1 MNREATSLRTANGSR
16 EAGFSL
22 VEILIAAALFL
33 IVVIGILPLFTRA
46 IVDNTAGADYTQA
59 TNMAKS
65 MAEELQQAPFNSA
78 PMTLPTGQDYLET
91 KQMWDKKSEKWIAYA
106 ATPPAG
112 TLPLW
117 NRTTRIRQYSLSDLT
132 EDPTNP
138 AFDRPLPGGT
148 AVAFVHLKEIDVQVQ
163 TAAAQPGAL
172 GARRQFSMRVLK
184 PF

>member
-1 MNREATSLRTANGSR
+1 MNRRSSR

-65 MAEELQQAPFNSA
+65 MAEELQQAPFNST
-78 PMTLPTGQDYLET
+78 PMTLPAGQDFLET
-91 KQMWDKKSEKWIAYA
+91 KQMWDKKTEKWLPYS
-106 ATPPAG
+106 ATPAAG
-112 TLPLW
+112 SLVLW
-117 NRTTRIRQYSLSDLT
+117 NRTTRVRQYSLSDLT
-132 EDPTNP
+132 ENLTNP
-138 AFDRPLPGGT
+138 AFDHPLPGGT
-148 AVAFVHLKEIDVQVQ
+148 PVNFVHLKEIDVQVQ
-163 TAAAQPGAL
+163 SAATQAGAL

>member
-1 MNREATSLRTANGSR
+1 MSRNPTTSR

-22 VEILIAAALFL
+22 VEILLAAALFL

-78 PMTLPTGQDYLET
+78 PLTLPSGQDYLENR
-91 KQMWDKKSEKWIAYA
+91 QMWDKKTERWLPYS

-112 TLPLW
+112 SQVVW
-117 NRTTRIRQYSLSDLT
+117 NRTTRVRQYSLSDLT
-132 EDPTNP
+132 EDLTNP
-138 AFDRPLPGGT
+138 VFDQPLPGGT
-148 AVAFVHLKEIDVQVQ
+148 PVAFVHLKEIDVQVQ
-163 TAAAQPGAL
+163 TAASQPGAL